1 MEAQTTPTKAEII
14 AAMRAHIGQRSGI
27 DFRNYGD
34 RDSFMGDYRPMLREG
49 REARKMLRFVELR
62 DSITADNILAACK
75 QAFSGRLTYN
85 AAKKRFDYC
94 TGQYFATEYRAAA
107 CAVLASVIWD
117 YFRDSYPTRDRIE
130 KEVRGYLG
138 RGIVSRWF

>member
-1 MEAQTTPTKAEII
+1 METQTTPTKPEIL
-14 AAMRAHIGQRSGI
+14 AAMRAHIGQRSGWSRLDGCI
-27 DFRNYGD
+27 N
-34 RDSFMGDYRPMLREG
+34 DYRDMLREG

-75 QAFSGRLTYN
+75 EAFSGRLTYN
-85 AAKKRFDYC
+85 AQKQRFDYC
-94 TGQYFATEYRAAA
+94 TGQYFPTEYRAAA

>member
-1 MEAQTTPTKAEII
+1 MEIQTAPTKAEIL
-14 AAMRAHIGQRSGI
+14 AAMREHIGQRSGWSSLDGCI
-27 DFRNYGD
+27 
-34 RDSFMGDYRPMLREG
+34 SDYRDMLREG

-85 AAKKRFDYC
+85 AQKQRFDYC
-94 TGQYFATEYRAAA
+94 TGQYFPTEYRAAA
-107 CAVLASVIWD
+107 CAVLASVIGD

>member
-1 MEAQTTPTKAEII
+1 MEIQTAPTKAEIL
-14 AAMRAHIGQRSGI
+14 AAMREHIGQRSGWSSLDGCI
-27 DFRNYGD
+27 
-34 RDSFMGDYRPMLREG
+34 SDYRDMLREG
-49 REARKMLRFVELR
+49 REARKMLRFVEMR

-85 AAKKRFDYC
+85 AQKQRFDYC
-94 TGQYFATEYRAAA
+94 TGQYFPTEYRAAA

-117 YFRDSYPTRDRIE
+117 YFRDSYPSRDRIE